1 VKQLEEELTSRK
13 EDTTQYQSLVL
24 EAKKEALELKIRL

>member
-13 EDTTQYQSLVL
+13 NDMTQYQSLVL
-24 EAKKEALELKIRL
+24 EAKKEAQELKIRL

>member
-13 EDTTQYQSLVL
+13 GDMTQYQLLVL
-24 EAKKEALELKIRL
+24 EAKKEAQELKIRL